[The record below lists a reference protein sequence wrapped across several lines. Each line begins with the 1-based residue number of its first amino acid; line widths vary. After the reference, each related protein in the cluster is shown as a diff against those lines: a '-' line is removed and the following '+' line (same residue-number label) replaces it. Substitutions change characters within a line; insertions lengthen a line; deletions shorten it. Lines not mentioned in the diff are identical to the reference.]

1 MKINTPDNKK
11 VFFFYLIL
19 VDFVIAMQIAAV
31 VFLKIKSADFIL
43 SFVIS
48 FIVFLIFSEIFESS
62 RKIKSVLKPGLIF
75 MVLGSLVNFFFFD
88 ASFFVFGRV
97 LAGLGAGMILASQ
110 IGMIWHDDC
119 ERMKNFSLAIVISF
133 ILGLAFGPALV
144 SFLSGPALSEMKVV
158 FALGMV
164 IPILVMLEFSQTA
177 GEFFERVGRFLLKE
191 KKRLGI
197 WGVGHTVNWTIDFFF
212 NFVLYPF
219 VIWKL
224 GVLGGGIVMIFLSFL
239 ICYAIIIFYDWAKKD
254 WLGIETIK
262 EVKEYNGKSLIGK
275 FTSWIMKKSD
285 PILLLFLSIQ
295 FDPFITT
302 AYMRRGAH
310 QYSGMSKRDWKIF
323 MSSLVIGNAY
333 WTIVAF
339 AGVTIIEFIGKHLF

>member
-1 MKINTPDNKK
+1 MKINTGDNKK
-11 VFFFYLIL
+11 AFFFYLVL
-19 VDFVIAMQIAAV
+19 VDFIIAMQIAAV
-31 VFLKIKSADFIL
+31 SFLQVKSSDFFF

-48 FIVFLIFSEIFESS
+48 FLVFLAFSEIFESS
-62 RKIKSVLKPGLIF
+62 RKIKSIMRPGMIF
-75 MVLGSLVNFFFFD
+75 MILGSLINFFLSD
-88 ASFFVFGRV
+88 ASFFALGR
-97 LAGLGAGMILASQ
+97 AISGLGAGMVMASQ
-110 IGMIWHDDC
+110 IGMIWHDNS
-119 ERMKNFSLAIVISF
+119 ERMKNFSLFFLFSF
-133 ILGLAFGPALV
+133 ISGLIFSPALV
-144 SFLSGPALSEMKVV
+144 SFLSGPALGEMKVV
-158 FALGMV
+158 FVLGVV
-164 IPILVMLEFSQTA
+164 IPISVVLEFSQTA

-197 WGVGHTVNWTIDFFF
+197 WGVGHTINWTIDFFF

-224 GVLGGGIVMIFLSFL
+224 GVFSGGIVMIFLSFL

-262 EVKEYNGKSLIGK
+262 EVKEYNGKSIIGK

-285 PILLLFLSIQ
+285 PVLLVFLSVK

-302 AYMRRGAH
+302 TYMRHGAH

-323 MSSLVIGNAY
+323 ISSLVIGNAY

-339 AGVTIIEFIGKHLF
+339 AGVAIIEFIGKHLF